1 LGKYHIEKREKKD
14 LIQKSIPRGTLL
26 LRRQSRVTKDFR
38 KKGAMKMQAE
48 LDSKILRRLEHI
60 V

>member
-1 LGKYHIEKREKKD
+1 
-14 LIQKSIPRGTLL
+14 
-26 LRRQSRVTKDFR
+26 VTKDFR
-38 KKGAMKMQAE
+38 KKGAMKMHAE